1 MTSVFRTEI
10 LSEGNVTKLS
20 TEEMNY
26 LEQKLTRSEEDQRIK
41 NLIQRRKAREM
52 IEKRLKDID
61 VRFAEGAEQ
70 TKQADYKLEGT
81 AKVLRYQ
88 AKIIKLKTKSNL
100 PAKLPDNIVYWNR
113 LENRVVS

>member
-1 MTSVFRTEI
+1 MTNTFKTEI
-10 LSEGNVTKLS
+10 LTEGNVTKLT

-26 LEQKLTRSEEDQRIK
+26 LEQKLTRSDEDQRIK

-70 TKQADYKLEGT
+70 TKE
-81 AKVLRYQ
+81 
-88 AKIIKLKTKSNL
+88 SN
-100 PAKLPDNIVYWNR
+100 Y
-113 LENRVVS
+113 

>member
-41 NLIQRRKAREM
+41 NLI
-52 IEKRLKDID
+52 
-61 VRFAEGAEQ
+61 
-70 TKQADYKLEGT
+70 
-81 AKVLRYQ
+81 
-88 AKIIKLKTKSNL
+88 
-100 PAKLPDNIVYWNR
+100 
-113 LENRVVS
+113 